1 MMCVMAPPYDESAL
15 QRLAT
20 LVMRRRVELGMSKI
34 DVARAA
40 EIQINTYSK
49 VEDAKPVRPVTYAKI
64 ETVLR
69 WARSSCD
76 DILRGATEA
85 TPVEDTPSGAV
96 ISPVRTEDLA
106 KDVADAVQDAAIAVS
121 DNLTSAQIREMK
133 QQVVDQVLER
143 WKKRGIDRN

>member
-20 LVMRRRVELGMSKI
+20 LVMRRRAELGMSKI
-34 DVARAA
+34 AVARAA
-40 EIQINTYSK
+40 KIQINTYNQIES
-49 VEDAKPVRPVTYAKI
+49 AKTVRPVTYGKV
-64 ETVLR
+64 EPVLQ
-69 WARSSCD
+69 WARGSCD

-85 TPVEDTPSGAV
+85 TPVENTPSGAV
-96 ISPVRTEDLA
+96 ISPVQAEDLA
-106 KDVADAVQDAAIAVS
+106 QDVADAVQDAAIAVS

-143 WKKRGIDRN
+143 WKKRGIDRS